1 MEYTLEV
8 PIDRTQEIMATELQF
23 FKTTLDLETSELWDS
38 WIQRDG
44 RSTAEFLRSAMVD
57 AMAKT
62 PDPDPVKKVRKLPES
77 DVRSKPISVR
87 IPRDLFKRYESL
99 CNVKRVKCSDQ
110 LYKQVKTMI
119 TVRQCPI
126 ATPLDFPRGGGSVTI
141 SIRLTAHD
149 YKVLVDTAETL
160 KMPTSGILQTLIKNA
175 VTPGTLSYA

>member
-8 PIDRTQEIMATELQF
+8 PIDRTQEIMTTELQF

-62 PDPDPVKKVRKLPES
+62 PDPDPVKKVRKLPEA

-87 IPRDLFKRYESL
+87 IPRDLFNRYQSL

-110 LYKQVKTMI
+110 LYKQVKAMI
-119 TVRQCPI
+119 AAKTAPMVS
-126 ATPLDFPRGGGSVTI
+126 PLDFPRGGGSVTI
-141 SIRLTAHD
+141 SIRLTEHD
-149 YKVLVDTAETL
+149 YDLMVRLAKTHGD
-160 KMPTSGILQTLIKNA
+160 PISGCLQMLIKNA